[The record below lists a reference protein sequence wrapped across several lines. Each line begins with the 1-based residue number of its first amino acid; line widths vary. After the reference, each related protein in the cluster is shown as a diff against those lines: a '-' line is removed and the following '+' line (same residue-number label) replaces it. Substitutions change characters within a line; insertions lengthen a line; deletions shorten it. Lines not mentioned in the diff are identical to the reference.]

1 MVRLRE
7 FFSGEETAMAR
18 TLRGQSMKA
27 SDEQRKKETERHTD
41 DERAQRMACLPLNMF
56 CGARHGWC
64 PPSLAK
70 EEGTT
75 RAHP

>member
-27 SDEQRKKETERHTD
+27 SDEQRREETERHTASPRSVAANKKTQAR
-41 DERAQRMACLPLNMF
+41 ERLGRIA
-56 CGARHGWC
+56 
-64 PPSLAK
+64 
-70 EEGTT
+70 
-75 RAHP
+75 